1 MTGGRPQGLLRPAVA
16 GVVVALLLAGSGAGG
31 SAQSGA
37 EASGNAAESVAPSA
51 SDAHAGMGL
60 ERLAWVIDSSLAKP
74 DLRGAT
80 IGIVVESPS
89 SGEVLF
95 ERNADLPMIPASNMK
110 LVTAA
115 CALSML
121 GPDYT
126 YLTDLLT
133 DGRVEGPTLEGDLF
147 VRGSGDPSLVAEE
160 MWRLVEGLRAYGI
173 DRITGDVVLDASR
186 YDSLAVASPEAA
198 DADRAYDARTGALSF
213 NFNAVAVH
221 TRPGARPGDPVVVVL
236 SPETGFVALENSG
249 VTGAPRS
256 RSSFEVRRVFER
268 GRNVVRVSGRLP
280 AGSPPTA
287 AYRNVEDPPSYFGA
301 AFARFLENAGIA
313 LEGRVVPGVAP
324 EGAAILVE
332 HESKPLAL
340 VVRDLGKFSNN
351 FVAEMLVKEL
361 AAREFGPP
369 GTTAG
374 GAAVLE
380 RYVASVG
387 ADSSGFSRSNRLS
400 ARTIVDVLRR
410 GLSEFSTSYELAA
423 SLSVSGTD
431 GTLEDRMGYPG
442 LAGRVRAKTGLLD
455 GVTAISGIVET
466 ASGDEL
472 LFSILVNGFSCEAW
486 KVHDVEHA
494 ILTSIAGWSGGRG

>member
-1 MTGGRPQGLLRPAVA
+1 MTGDRRQKRAWAALVA
-16 GVVVALLLAGSGAGG
+16 TALALGGPGA
-31 SAQSGA
+31 A
-37 EASGNAAESVAPSA
+37 AAESATP
-51 SDAHAGMGL
+51 GL

-74 DLRGAT
+74 DLKGARL
-80 IGIVVESPS
+80 GIVVESLS

-95 ERNADLPMIPASNMK
+95 EGNADLPMIPASNMK

-115 CALSML
+115 CALSVL

-126 YLTDLLT
+126 YSTDLLT
-133 DGRVEGPTLEGDLF
+133 DGRVEGLTLAGDLY

-160 MWRLVEGLRAYGI
+160 MWRLVEELRAYGI
-173 DRITGDVVLDASR
+173 DRIAGDVVLDASR
-186 YDSLAVASPEAA
+186 FDSVAIATPEAA
-198 DADRAYDARTGALSF
+198 DGDRAYYARSGALSF

-221 TRPGARPGDPVVVVL
+221 ARPGARPGDPVVAVL
-236 SPETGFVALENSG
+236 SPDTGFVVLENGG
-249 VTGAPRS
+249 VTAPARS
-256 RSSFEVRRVFER
+256 RSTLEVRRVLQN

-287 AYRNVEDPPSYFGA
+287 VYRNLDDPLGYFGA
-301 AFARFLENAGIA
+301 ALTRFLAVDGIA
-313 LEGRVVPGVAP
+313 LEGRVVPGVVP
-324 EGAAILVE
+324 DGAAILIR

-361 AAREFGPP
+361 AAHGLGPP

-374 GAAVLE
+374 GVAVLE
-380 RYVASVG
+380 RYLATVG
-387 ADSSGFSRSNRLS
+387 ADSGSYRIVDGSGLSRSNRLS
-400 ARTIVDVLRR
+400 ARTIAAVLRR
-410 GLSEFSTSYELAA
+410 GLSDFGASYELAA

-442 LAGRVRAKTGLLD
+442 LARRVRAKTGLLD

-466 ASGDEL
+466 ASGSEV
-472 LFSILVNGFSCEAW
+472 LFSILVNGFACDAW

-494 ILTSIAGWSGGRG
+494 ILTSIAGWNGAGG